1 MDLQITHEAFDER
14 IKLGELK
21 FEYSKKDGS
30 LRQAKGTT
38 RLDLIPEGLHPKGG
52 IKATKGT
59 PYFDIDINEWR
70 SISTDSLI
78 HVDSNSMMELPGMPL
93 LSEEEIQLML
103 WNDGE
108 LQDLWLARFI
118 NLIVDATAQDASEL
132 LNSRFKNLIRAIKKF
147 QDEENYKIE
156 LQEKWNKLTK

>member
-1 MDLQITHEAFDER
+1 MNLQITHEAFDER
-14 IKLGELK
+14 IKLGELT

>member
-93 LSEEEIQLML
+93 LSEEEIHLML

-118 NLIVDATAQDASEL
+118 NLIADATAQDASEL

-147 QDEENYKIE
+147 QDEEYYKIE

>member
-118 NLIVDATAQDASEL
+118 NLIADATAQDASEL